1 MKNIVIA
8 ASLAVVAIAS
18 APAGAQTRAVATQ
31 AIVVDTGR
39 IFAECAACKAAQ
51 AALKVQADAIQ
62 ARQQALAGP
71 LQTEGQG
78 LQQAVNALAG
88 KEPDAALKARA
99 TAFQTKQ
106 QDAQRELQG
115 REETFNR
122 NRAFVGQ
129 QVSAK
134 LNPIIVA
141 TMKARGANVA
151 VDPQSILA
159 YEPAL
164 DATADV
170 LAQLNTQLPSVSTT
184 APAAAAAP
192 PPVVTPKPTG
202 R

>member
-1 MKNIVIA
+1 MKNILKA
-8 ASLAVVAIAS
+8 ASLAAIAL
-18 APAGAQTRAVATQ
+18 ATTPLAAQTRAVATQ

-39 IFAECAACKAAQ
+39 IFGECTACKAAQ

-62 ARQQALAGP
+62 ARQQALAAP
-71 LQTEGQG
+71 LQTEGQA
-78 LQQAVNALAG
+78 LQQAINALAG

-99 TAFQTKQ
+99 TAFQQKQ
-106 QDAQRELQG
+106 QDAQKELAS
-115 REETFNR
+115 REESFNR

-151 VDPQSILA
+151 IDPQSILA

-184 APAAAAAP
+184 APAAAAP
-192 PPVVTPKPTG
+192 TTPQPAG

>member
-1 MKNIVIA
+1 MKNILKVT
-8 ASLAVVAIAS
+8 SLAALAL
-18 APAGAQTRAVATQ
+18 ATTPLAAQTRAVATQ

-39 IFAECAACKAAQ
+39 IFGECTACKAAQ
-51 AALKVQADAIQ
+51 AALKVQADSIQ
-62 ARQQALAGP
+62 ARQQALAAP
-71 LQTEGQG
+71 LQAEGQA
-78 LQQAVNALAG
+78 LQQAINALAG

-99 TAFQTKQ
+99 TAFQQKQ
-106 QDAQRELQG
+106 QEAQKELAS

-151 VDPQSILA
+151 IDPQSILA

-184 APAAAAAP
+184 APAAAAP
-192 PPVVTPKPTG
+192 TTPQPAG

>member
-1 MKNIVIA
+1 MKNILKV
-8 ASLAVVAIAS
+8 ASLAALAL
-18 APAGAQTRAVATQ
+18 ATTPLAAQTRAVATQ

-39 IFAECAACKAAQ
+39 IFGECTACKAAQ

-62 ARQQALAGP
+62 ARQQALAAP
-71 LQTEGQG
+71 LQAEGQA
-78 LQQAVNALAG
+78 LQQAINALAG

-99 TAFQTKQ
+99 TAFQQKQ
-106 QDAQRELQG
+106 QDAQKELAG

-122 NRAFVGQ
+122 NRAYVGQ

-141 TMKARGANVA
+141 TMKARGANIA

-184 APAAAAAP
+184 APAAAAP
-192 PPVVTPKPTG
+192 TTPKPAG